1 MRVGSS
7 SFSSG
12 NVLLPFFRSIMKS
25 RNKQIVSVGIF
36 VGILFLLRW
45 YQQRNTSPPDIKLN
59 RTKKEGKGNVD
70 MEFLNKVKDLI
81 SVVLP
86 SWRCKETF
94 NLTLLTLLLVGRTW
108 LSIVIS
114 GINGRIVKA
123 IVTRDFL
130 LFIKRVRDM

>member
-130 LFIKRVRDM
+130 LFIKRVSDM